1 MSRVPCRR
9 DVLGTSH
16 PADGLTSCFLA
27 SLVADKVSP
36 RAWRSISP
44 PTGTAPHGACRNGYS
59 AAYRRLTRLLTE
71 LSIAR
76 ADGRYPKLRASLAKT
91 HVLIIGDFGLAR
103 LTTENR
109 RDLLE
114 NHRRPTCATLDH
126 RHQPVPGRKVAR
138 RGRGPDLGRCDPRP
152 TRAPCLP
159 AQLERRIDAKT
170 TKRVDPNRSP
180 KLIIEPPRRFAPKR
194 DRVDRNQ

>member
-1 MSRVPCRR
+1 MSWVHLIPRMA
-9 DVLGTSH
+9 SH
-16 PADGLTSCFLA
+16 PASWP
-27 SLVADKVSP
+27 VSWP
-36 RAWRSISP
+36 IRCRPALGVVSRP
-44 PTGTAPHGACRNGYS
+44 LPERPPHGACRNGYS